1 MDGTP
6 QISVYSMQGTR
17 RRKRPTPEVRFA
29 NWLRRE
35 FIVPAGVSAGQP
47 FELYPFQQE
56 FVREL
61 LARDGAGPRWR
72 TLIYSTGRKN
82 GKTYLL
88 AAVLLGLMCPDS
100 PIAIPRFTGA
110 VSAPSERHALFIAK
124 AMQALMEA
132 AGRAKESK
140 RRADPKPGQIFIGTA
155 NLLLSTGTRA
165 QGHGADLDLAVID
178 EGGLITRNQEE
189 LITGFFDALASK
201 NGQLVLTGTR
211 GDSPQYN
218 EMLERPDPRTYVC
231 LHSATKEDDAA
242 DPETWKKANPGL
254 GPIKSLSFMRDAH
267 TKAAQ
272 SGDLREFRAWHLNES
287 LSPQRELLLDYDS
300 LVKAYR
306 DAPQTIPGE
315 PVHVGID
322 LGGSASMTAATI
334 AYEQSGVV
342 KVLGAFPG
350 ADINLLDRGKRDQV
364 GDLWHRCAKAGELI
378 ETSGSVSDLAE
389 FLPEVIA
396 RIGPHPVR
404 SVSCDRY
411 RQAEWETAM
420 ARARL
425 SWPVLYRGTGPK
437 DGDADIRATRRL
449 FLAGAI
455 QMQRSVLLE
464 GSLAEADVKVST
476 TGACQLSKS
485 HLHARIDVA
494 QSLVLACSAMLR
506 ARDAVQPTYEVEVL

>member
-1 MDGTP
+1 MDGTVEFGAHP
-6 QISVYSMQGTR
+6 VRAVRT
-17 RRKRPTPEVRFA
+17 RKRPSPEVRFA

-35 FIVPAGVSAGQP
+35 FVVPGGLSAGQP
-47 FELYPFQQE
+47 FELYDFQQD

-61 LARDGAGPRWR
+61 LARDTGGPRWR

-100 PIAIPRFTGA
+100 PIAIPRFAGA
-110 VSAPSERHALFIAK
+110 VSAPSEKHAVYIAK
-124 AMQALMEA
+124 AMEALMES
-132 AGRAKESK
+132 AGREKEFK
-140 RRADPKPGQIFIGTA
+140 RRADPKPGQVYIGTS

-178 EGGLITRNQEE
+178 EGGLITRNGEE
-189 LITGFFDALASK
+189 MVTGFFDALAAK
-201 NGQLVLTGTR
+201 DGQLVLTGTR
-211 GDSPQYN
+211 GDSPLYN
-218 EMLERPDPRTYVC
+218 EMLERPDKRTYVC
-231 LHSATKEDDAA
+231 LHSASREDDAS
-242 DPETWKKANPGL
+242 DPVVWKKANPGL
-254 GPIKSLSFMRDAH
+254 GPIKSLNFMRDAYS
-267 TKAAQ
+267 KAEQ

-287 LSPQRELLLDYDS
+287 LDPQRELLLEYDV
-300 LVKAYR
+300 LKRAYC
-306 DAPQTIPGE
+306 DKPKTIPGE
-315 PVHVGID
+315 PVHIGID
-322 LGGSASMTAATI
+322 LGGSASMTAASI

-350 ADINLLDRGKRDQV
+350 AEINLLERGKRDQV
-364 GDLWHRCAKAGELI
+364 GDLWHRCAQAGEII

-389 FLPEVIA
+389 FLPEVIQ

-425 SWPVLYRGTGPK
+425 AWPVLYRGTGPK
-437 DGDADIRATRRL
+437 DGDQDIRATRRL
-449 FLAGAI
+449 FLAGLI
-455 QMQRSVLLE
+455 QMKRSQLLE

-494 QSLVLACSAMLR
+494 QSLVLACSALLR
-506 ARDAVQPTYEVEVL
+506 ARDAVQPTYEVVIL